1 MIGVDYKD
9 AGGELKSI
17 RVEANSSCPAVTVTG
32 IEEYLGPAIVLDL
45 LNLGEVKVRVIV
57 RTLGEAGESYL
68 TNAALAKMFA

>member
-9 AGGELKSI
+9 ASGELKNI
-17 RVEANSSCPAVTVTG
+17 RVEFNSSCPVVTVTG

-57 RTLGEAGESYL
+57 STLGEAGESYL

>member
-32 IEEYLGPAIVLDL
+32 IEEYLEPAIVLDL
-45 LNLGEVKVRVIV
+45 LN
-57 RTLGEAGESYL
+57 
-68 TNAALAKMFA
+68 